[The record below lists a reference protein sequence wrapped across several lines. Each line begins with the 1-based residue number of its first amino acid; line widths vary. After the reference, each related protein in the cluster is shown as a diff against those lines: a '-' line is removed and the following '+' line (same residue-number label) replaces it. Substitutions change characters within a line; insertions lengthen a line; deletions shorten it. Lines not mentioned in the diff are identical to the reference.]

1 MAGRQRLRA
10 SGGQARGTGSP
21 DPVGQWW
28 MQWWVW
34 HPGQWGRCTD
44 HADITCQG
52 VRSCSGQTQAA
63 PAPKLGQPEER
74 LPSHTHPRPACFLE
88 VSERGP
94 PSPGARVPGLCIRQ
108 SGCQGTSL
116 SFVPQSGCH
125 LPHARHCAGLWG
137 PQSQAEPGMA
147 SAFAELPV
155 LGHAGFEQKAT
166 ATRGNCSL
174 RPAVK
179 ARPQRSWVDAAWG
192 GREGPRSC

>member
-1 MAGRQRLRA
+1 MARQGALGPRTRLG
-10 SGGQARGTGSP
+10 SGGCNGGSGIQGSGALHRSRYHLSGSPQLFFWTNPGCPGPQAGAARG
-21 DPVGQWW
+21 
-28 MQWWVW
+28 
-34 HPGQWGRCTD
+34 
-44 HADITCQG
+44 
-52 VRSCSGQTQAA
+52 AA
-63 PAPKLGQPEER
+63 PSQP
-74 LPSHTHPRPACFLE
+74 HPRPARFLE

-147 SAFAELPV
+147 STFAELPV

>member
-63 PAPKLGQPEER
+63 PAPKLGQPEEQLR
-74 LPSHTHPRPACFLE
+74 
-88 VSERGP
+88 VSLIPVP
-94 PSPGARVPGLCIRQ
+94 PVS
-108 SGCQGTSL
+108 SKSL
-116 SFVPQSGCH
+116 SGDPLLQ
-125 LPHARHCAGLWG
+125 G
-137 PQSQAEPGMA
+137 PGSPA
-147 SAFAELPV
+147 SASGRAAVREQASHLSPRVAVICHMPGTV
-155 LGHAGFEQKAT
+155 LGSGGHRVKQNQAWLLLLQSSQSWGTQALSRKPQQHGGT
-166 ATRGNCSL
+166 A
-174 RPAVK
+174 A
-179 ARPQRSWVDAAWG
+179 
-192 GREGPRSC
+192 